1 MSLRLHLVN
10 ESDLVNYLD
19 ISSQVVKIWVEIKI
33 FEKIREITK
42 FREGGTKKIR
52 RGEGPTIN
60 HEGGGERKS
69 SWSAYV
75 CEWGR
80 EFPSFSL
87 AFLIQYKVVP

>member
-60 HEGGGERKS
+60 HEGRGNENRPGVRMCVSGGE
-69 SWSAYV
+69 
-75 CEWGR
+75 
-80 EFPSFSL
+80 SFRVSVL
-87 AFLIQYKVVP
+87 LF